1 MIANCE
7 KLEIETTATGT
18 TYVYLPDPVTSA
30 SVDNSSPND
39 CFISWKHYA
48 PHGENIT
55 FKV

>member
-1 MIANCE
+1 MVANCQ
-7 KLEIETTATGT
+7 KLEIVTTATGT
-18 TYVYLPDPVTSA
+18 TSFYLPDPVTSA
-30 SVDNSSPND
+30 FVDNSLND